1 MMNPHNTKQWDFDEL
16 KDLGPVIA
24 MHVQTG
30 KEVDEIPFHQHVHGQ
45 LVMSLKGAIT
55 CETPNAVWVVPPK
68 CGVWIPSQLPHSI
81 RTTTNTQAF
90 YLFIRPSF
98 GSLPDSCCTISL
110 TPLVIALIL
119 HMASVSSIYN
129 MDSPNGRK
137 AAVLVDELSMMPM
150 EGFYLP
156 TSDESHIHR
165 LTKLLSNDP
174 GDRRTLSEWAK
185 YLAVSERTLM
195 RIFHKET
202 GLSFG
207 QWRQQLHLIIA
218 MRQLAAGESVQ
229 VVANYLGYDSVNAF
243 ITMFKKLVGMPP
255 ARYFSQLTQ
264 DVD

>member
-1 MMNPHNTKQWDFDEL
+1 MDTATDTQQWDFEEQS
-16 KDLGPVIA
+16 DLGPVIA

-30 KEVDEIPFHQHVHGQ
+30 KEIDEIPFHQHAHGQ
-45 LVMSLKGAIT
+45 LVVSLKGAIT

-81 RTTTNTQAF
+81 RTTINTQA
-90 YLFIRPSF
+90 YYVFISLGF
-98 GSLPDSCCTISL
+98 GKLPDICCTISL
-110 TPLVIALIL
+110 TPLVIELIL
-119 HMASVSSIYN
+119 HMASVSSSYHLE
-129 MDSPNGRK
+129 STNGRK
-137 AAVLVDELSMMPM
+137 AVVLVDELSIMPVQ
-150 EGFYLP
+150 GLYLP
-156 TSDESHIHR
+156 TSEESHIYR
-165 LTKLLSNDP
+165 LTKLLSDNP

-195 RIFHKET
+195 RIFIKET

-218 MRQLAAGESVQ
+218 MRQLAAGDSVQ
-229 VVANYLGYDSVNAF
+229 SVANYLGYDSVNAF

-264 DVD
+264 DVG